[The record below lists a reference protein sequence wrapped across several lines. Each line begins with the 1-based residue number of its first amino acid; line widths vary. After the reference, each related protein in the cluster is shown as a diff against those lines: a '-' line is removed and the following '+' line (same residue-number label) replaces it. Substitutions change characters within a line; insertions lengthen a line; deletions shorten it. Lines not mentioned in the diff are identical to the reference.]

1 MQWSEE
7 SKSCGPYVFVAEE
20 VRGRYRTRGRNISY
34 KPYRRKRS
42 IIPLS
47 KAVNVLEKE
56 IKLMN
61 NVLDKHC
68 EQMSLMYNMLMTLE
82 RKNELMENVMQHITS
97 AVGQRGDE

>member
-1 MQWSEE
+1 MQWIEE
-7 SKSCGPYVFVAEE
+7 TKSCEPYIFVSEG
-20 VRGRYRTRGRNISY
+20 VKGRYRTKGRTRSY
-34 KPYRRKRS
+34 KPYKRKRS
-42 IIPLS
+42 IISLR
-47 KAVNVLEKE
+47 KIVNELETE

-61 NVLDKHC
+61 NVMDKHC